1 MKKIVGLFCL
11 LAMFGLLFTA
21 CGSSP
26 PPPLAAANEPTLVF
40 VYTEG

>member
-1 MKKIVGLFCL
+1 MKKILGLFYL
-11 LAMFGLLFTA
+11 LAIFGLLLVA
-21 CGSSP
+21 CSSG